1 VRVSTSW
8 LLVPSCYTA
17 TYEILY
23 PLWRW
28 TSKKSQT
35 KFVCTQC
42 RRDTYRNPKG
52 AVAILL
58 FDDQGRIALARRA
71 YEPEKGKLDPI
82 GGFLDVGED
91 FEQAFYREL
100 LGYTSI
106 DTLAK

>member
-1 VRVSTSW
+1 
-8 LLVPSCYTA
+8 
-17 TYEILY
+17 
-23 PLWRW
+23 
-28 TSKKSQT
+28 
-35 KFVCTQC
+35 
-42 RRDTYRNPKG
+42 
-52 AVAILL
+52 L